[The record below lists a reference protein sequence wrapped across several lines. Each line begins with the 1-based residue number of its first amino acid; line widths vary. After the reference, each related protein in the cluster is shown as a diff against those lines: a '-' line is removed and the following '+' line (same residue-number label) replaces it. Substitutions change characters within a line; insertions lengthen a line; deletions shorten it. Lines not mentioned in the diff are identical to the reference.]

1 MNNESLWEVMCV
13 TEVPGMQELREE
25 GHFFSKGKLV
35 GGVFLDKRSK
45 VSVTWRT
52 LKQGSF

>member
-45 VSVTWRT
+45 VSVTRRT